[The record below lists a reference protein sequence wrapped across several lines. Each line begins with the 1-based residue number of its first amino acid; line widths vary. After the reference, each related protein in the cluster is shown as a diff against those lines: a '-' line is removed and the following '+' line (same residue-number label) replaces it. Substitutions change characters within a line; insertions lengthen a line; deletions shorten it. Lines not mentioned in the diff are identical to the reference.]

1 MDVKKMKF
9 PTYLGDS
16 VYVGYDGYH
25 IWLNT
30 QNGYP
35 DDPRNAIALEP
46 EVYRALLVWFENVK
60 KELIKQVEEEEKE
73 TV

>member
-9 PTYLGDS
+9 TEYLGDS

-46 EVYRALLVWFENVK
+46 AVYKALTEWHERLL
-60 KELIKQVEEEEKE
+60 KEAMKS
-73 TV
+73 

>member
-1 MDVKKMKF
+1 MSDIRKMKF
-9 PTYLGDS
+9 HEYLGDS

-30 QNGYP
+30 QNGYS

-46 EVYRALLVWFENVK
+46 PVYENLLKWVDNLK
-60 KELIKQVEEEEKE
+60 SILKE
-73 TV
+73 TP

>member
-1 MDVKKMKF
+1 MDIKKMQF
-9 PTYLGDS
+9 PEYLGDS
-16 VYVGYDGYH
+16 VYVGFDGYH

-46 EVYRALLVWFENVK
+46 SVYNALLRWVENLK
-60 KELIKQVEEEEKE
+60 IQLQEKSNA
-73 TV
+73 

>member
-1 MDVKKMKF
+1 MDIIKMKF
-9 PTYLGDS
+9 SEYLGDS

-46 EVYRALLVWFENVK
+46 QVYAALLRWVENLK
-60 KELIKQVEEEEKE
+60 IQLKD
-73 TV
+73 TSGS